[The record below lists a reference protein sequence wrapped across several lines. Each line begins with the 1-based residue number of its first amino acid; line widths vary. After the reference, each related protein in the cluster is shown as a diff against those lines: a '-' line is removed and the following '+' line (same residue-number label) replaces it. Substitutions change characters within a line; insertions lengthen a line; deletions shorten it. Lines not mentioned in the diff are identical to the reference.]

1 MRSIQT
7 SYTFPLSSVKPL
19 NGLLRYRAY
28 CLEET
33 RKALQTLSRRREH
46 SPVGDAQLEPFGY
59 VEDFEY
65 LRCAE
70 SGSIF
75 LAQLPNPAD
84 WARLLAEVSRYRHS
98 PKAFHSDIEQ
108 SRSETVYM
116 PKLEW
121 VESTLRLQGISKP
134 RVMEVTTPPSG
145 FTPLLKGSDSFT
157 EILTADEMELV
168 MERRGANDESKGNI
182 AQAAVLLESLDRI
195 NDPVALLRAVARQLV
210 DGGLLFVTA
219 LVCSGFDMAVLGL
232 RNVYLYP
239 PDRTN
244 CFSLRGLKLLLS
256 RAGFTLLEVSTPG
269 VLDVEIVQAHLNHG
283 TVIPLSTFEQEL
295 LNADGETHEA
305 FQKFLQLRRMSS
317 FARIVG
323 RKQP

>member
-19 NGLLRYRAY
+19 DGLLRYRAH

-33 RKALQTLSRRREH
+33 RKALQGRSRRRAH
-46 SPVGDAQLEPFGY
+46 SPAGGARLESFGY
-59 VEDFEY
+59 VEGFEY
-65 LRCAE
+65 LRCPE

-75 LAQLPNPAD
+75 LARLPDSAD
-84 WARLLAEVSRYRHS
+84 WARLLAEVSCYRHS
-98 PKAFHSDIEQ
+98 PQAFHSGIEQ

-121 VESTLRLQGISKP
+121 IESTLRLQGISKP
-134 RVMEVTTPPSG
+134 RLMEVTTPPSD
-145 FTPLLKGSDSFT
+145 FTPLLKGSDSF
-157 EILTADEMELV
+157 EELLTADETELV
-168 MERRGANDESKGNI
+168 IQGRDAKGGSKDRV
-182 AQAAVLLESLDRI
+182 QAAVLLESLDRSD
-195 NDPVALLRAVARQLV
+195 DPAALLGAVAGCLME
-210 DGGLLFVTA
+210 GGLLFVTS

-239 PDRTN
+239 PDRAN
-244 CFSLRGLKLLLS
+244 CFSLRGLELLLS
-256 RAGFTLLEVSTPG
+256 RAGFALLEVSTPG
-269 VLDVEIVQAHLNHG
+269 VLDVEIVQAHLRHG
-283 TVIPLSTFEQEL
+283 LAVPLSTFEREL
-295 LNADGETHEA
+295 LNADEETHA
-305 FQKFLQLRRMSS
+305 LFQEFLQQGRMSS